1 MSIKTGY
8 ADMQGKQV
16 RVNKGV
22 EGLGFRGPGGYR
34 VCRDTAGRCKKQ
46 VVYMQT
52 QVYAT
57 Q

>member
-22 EGLGFRGPGGYR
+22 EGLGFRVPGGYR